1 MSGKKYIGGSIQIV
15 DGTQGDGKIL
25 MSDSFGV
32 ASWTSSITSLQSG
45 VFKANI
51 SQITPI
57 YLINDELPLGTIW
70 TIATYSIGDDFSNME
85 LIRASTFSGTIN
97 GTGSI
102 LRAINVPNSG
112 YNTLPTVWSNGS
124 VLRHDGSPYYTSLN
138 SDGNFGPFYNS
149 FNQDF
154 NFSYVNFGVYAITST
169 GSFISGKH
177 SFSIT
182 NHSVG
187 FDMIRSIRINN
198 DKYWIIAND
207 IETKVISV
215 NGSTFSNGS
224 PETPISYTASFGI
237 ANKDNVL
244 LDASITIERWV

>member
-1 MSGKKYIGGSIQIV
+1 MSTKKYIGHSIQIV
-15 DGTQGDGKIL
+15 DGTQGAGKIL
-25 MSDSFGV
+25 MSDSDGL
-32 ASWTSSITSLQSG
+32 ASWTSSVASLQSG

-51 SQITPI
+51 SQITPR

-154 NFSYVNFGVYAITST
+154 NFSYIGLGVYQIAST
-169 GSFISGKH
+169 GSFVHRKH
-177 SFSIT
+177 SFSII
-182 NHSVG
+182 NHSG
-187 FDMIRSIRINN
+187 DFDMVRSIRIDNN
-198 DKYWIIAND
+198 KYWLITND
-207 IETKVISV
+207 IVSQNVSIDGT
-215 NGSTFSNGS
+215 TFSTYS
-224 PETPISYTASFGI
+224 PTTPIGYTASFGFT
-237 ANKDNVL
+237 NKDNVL